1 MDSENTEQLPDDD
14 RNEELDE
21 SPIPDP
27 ETKDTSAADDPQAD

>member
-1 MDSENTEQLPDDD
+1 MSEQDTPHPRKDD

-27 ETKDTSAADDPQAD
+27 EEDQGDASDDPGAD